1 MSLGEADE
9 AGPLQGRLD
18 KRSAARRARAG
29 RGLVGAALLAEE
41 RTDWG
46 QQVGARN
53 ALREELFKTISEESS
68 GRVAS
73 TRPIRYFSGPW
84 NGDEGDLLPVSW
96 FLLWRSNVN
105 WVPDPA
111 SLNRESDSRERIARR
126 PRPEMVPPHRRVRPA
141 DLIFKPARRRFRPQD
156 VRFLRPIFLEK
167 E

>member
-1 MSLGEADE
+1 MSSADE
-9 AGPLQGRLD
+9 EDIGPL
-18 KRSAARRARAG
+18 ARRLEQRLAERRSRAG
-29 RGLVGAALLAEE
+29 RGVVGAGSFALA
-41 RTDWG
+41 RADWG
-46 QQVGARN
+46 AQVGSRN
-53 ALREELFKTISEESS
+53 TVREELVDALS
-68 GRVAS
+68 GENVAGVAS

-96 FLLWRSNVN
+96 FLLWRSNVD

-111 SLNRESDSRERIARR
+111 NFERESDRREQIARR

-141 DLIFKPARRRFRPQD
+141 DLNFKPARMRLRPQD